1 MESFVILGAS
11 VLPVSV
17 LKALVV
23 KDIVVSAPATLTV
36 NSTLVEATKR
46 DAGTIS
52 RPVGSRNVANA
63 RPALPVSLRGV
74 K

>member
-1 MESFVILGAS
+1 MESSVILEPNA
-11 VLPVSV
+11 LPVSV

-36 NSTLVEATKR
+36 RSTTEAR
-46 DAGTIS
+46 RGVGTMS
-52 RPVGSRNVANA
+52 RPVGSRNVAKA
-63 RPALPVSLRGV
+63 RSPLPVGLLRDV